1 MSTHKKIAWESWNAM
16 VQEINQI
23 TPVVFDIGEEE
34 EPSSFEQMEKSGE
47 VNEIFI
53 QQPKFVYTPLG
64 IYPAESTFKPSD
76 RWDCWIGYTN
86 FGVTKNIAKVLDTEI
101 EGIECLKILGKY
113 SFFVGVGKLFDI
125 TDVRQTI
132 ETALCAYTE
141 KEILSDEDTQTTV
154 DLVKEQLSTK
164 KYWSMLVSPEGKVEY
179 VVSDNMDKVYLDVLN
194 SLLELKQSIGGIILR
209 GQNG

>member
-16 VQEINQI
+16 AQ
-23 TPVVFDIGEEE
+23 DIDQTASIMMEMEEE
-34 EPSSFEQMEKSGE
+34 EPTSFEQMEKGE
-47 VNEIFI
+47 INEIFI

-86 FGVTKNIAKVLDTEI
+86 FGITQNIAKILNIEI

-113 SFFVGVGKLFDI
+113 SFFMGVGKLFDI
-125 TDVRQTI
+125 TDVRQKI
-132 ETALCAYTE
+132 ETTLCAYTE

-179 VVSDNMDKVYLDVLN
+179 VVSDDMDKVYLDGLN
-194 SLLELKQSIGGIILR
+194 SLLELKQNIGGIILR

>member
-86 FGVTKNIAKVLDTEI
+86 FGVTTNIAKVLDTEI
-101 EGIECLKILGKY
+101 EGIEC
-113 SFFVGVGKLFDI
+113 
-125 TDVRQTI
+125 
-132 ETALCAYTE
+132 
-141 KEILSDEDTQTTV
+141 
-154 DLVKEQLSTK
+154 
-164 KYWSMLVSPEGKVEY
+164 
-179 VVSDNMDKVYLDVLN
+179 
-194 SLLELKQSIGGIILR
+194 
-209 GQNG
+209 

>member
-16 VQEINQI
+16 AQ
-23 TPVVFDIGEEE
+23 DIDQTASIMMEMEEE
-34 EPSSFEQMEKSGE
+34 EPTSFEQMEKGE
-47 VNEIFI
+47 INEIFI

-86 FGVTKNIAKVLDTEI
+86 FGITQNIAKILNTEI

-113 SFFVGVGKLFDI
+113 SFFMGVGKLFDI
-125 TDVRQTI
+125 TDVRQKI
-132 ETALCAYTE
+132 ETTLCAYTE

-179 VVSDNMDKVYLDVLN
+179 VVADDMDKVYLDGLN
-194 SLLELKQSIGGIILR
+194 SLLELKQNIGGIILR

>member
-1 MSTHKKIAWESWNAM
+1 M
-16 VQEINQI
+16 
-23 TPVVFDIGEEE
+23 
-34 EPSSFEQMEKSGE
+34 
-47 VNEIFI
+47 
-53 QQPKFVYTPLG
+53 
-64 IYPAESTFKPSD
+64 
-76 RWDCWIGYTN
+76 
-86 FGVTKNIAKVLDTEI
+86 
-101 EGIECLKILGKY
+101 
-113 SFFVGVGKLFDI
+113 GVGKLFDI

-179 VVSDNMDKVYLDVLN
+179 VVSDNMDKVYLDGLN

>member
-16 VQEINQI
+16 AQ
-23 TPVVFDIGEEE
+23 DIDPTASIMMDIEEE
-34 EPSSFEQMEKSGE
+34 EPTSFEQMEKGE
-47 VNEIFI
+47 INEIFI

-86 FGVTKNIAKVLDTEI
+86 FGITQNIAKILNTEI

-113 SFFVGVGKLFDI
+113 SFFMGVGKLFDI
-125 TDVRQTI
+125 TDVRQKI
-132 ETALCAYTE
+132 ETTLCAYTE

-179 VVSDNMDKVYLDVLN
+179 VVSDDMDKVYLDGLN
-194 SLLELKQSIGGIILR
+194 SLLELKQNIGGIILR

>member
-16 VQEINQI
+16 AQ
-23 TPVVFDIGEEE
+23 DIDQTASIMMEMEEE
-34 EPSSFEQMEKSGE
+34 EPTSFEQMEKGE
-47 VNEIFI
+47 INEIFI

-86 FGVTKNIAKVLDTEI
+86 FGITQNIAKILNTEI

-113 SFFVGVGKLFDI
+113 SFFMGVGKLFDI
-125 TDVRQTI
+125 TDVRQKI
-132 ETALCAYTE
+132 ETTLCAYTE

-179 VVSDNMDKVYLDVLN
+179 VVSDDMDKVYLDGLN
-194 SLLELKQSIGGIILR
+194 GLLELKQNIGGIILR